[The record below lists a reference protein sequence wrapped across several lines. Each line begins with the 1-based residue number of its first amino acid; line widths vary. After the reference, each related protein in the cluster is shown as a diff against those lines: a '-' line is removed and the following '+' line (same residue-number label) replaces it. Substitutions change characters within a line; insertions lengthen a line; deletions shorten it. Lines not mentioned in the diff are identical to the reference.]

1 MKTRNM
7 LVVVGVGVALTIS
20 GCSAS
25 SESGTGSADQRAPAA
40 AAEAPAQGA
49 TGAAA
54 YDANAQPGGAPPGG
68 APAAPQR
75 IDTRSIIY
83 TGDITVRVEKV
94 DQAAT
99 QATTVAETAG
109 GFVGSDKRTINDD
122 RSEVHLQLRV
132 PAEKFTSTLDAL
144 AKLGTEEARSTSTE
158 DVTEAIVDVDARI
171 ESQKASVTRTR
182 ALLAQ
187 ARNLGEIVSIEAE
200 LAKREAEL
208 ASLEARKR
216 RLADLTS
223 LSTLTVHLLGPDAE
237 APTTPAPKDPS
248 FLDGLEAGWHAFLG
262 AMNVLLV
269 VLGYLLPF
277 AVVLGLPI
285 FVLVWFARRRRPQ
298 LATPQGAPPAVNVP
312 AAPPVTPRG

>member
-1 MKTRNM
+1 
-7 LVVVGVGVALTIS
+7 VVGLGVALALS
-20 GCSAS
+20 GCSAAGS
-25 SESGTGSADQRAPAA
+25 SGESTAQRGPAPAA
-40 AAEAPAQGA
+40 APTRAGEAL
-49 TGAAA
+49 TGAGAA
-54 YDANAQPGGAPPGG
+54 DAQTGGAPPAG

-75 IDTRSIIY
+75 IDPRSIIY

-99 QATTVAETAG
+99 QATAIAETAG

-171 ESQKASVTRTR
+171 ESQRASVARTR

-200 LAKREAEL
+200 LAKREGEL

-237 APTTPAPKDPS
+237 APTTPTEKDPS
-248 FLDGLEAGWHAFLG
+248 FLDGLEAGWNAFLG
-262 AMNVLLV
+262 AMNILLV

-285 FVLVWFARRRRPQ
+285 ILLVWLSRRRRPR
-298 LATPQGAPPAVNVP
+298 LAVPPGTPPATYGLP
-312 AAPPVTPRG
+312 AAPPLPKNDP